1 MEGNP
6 GNGKDKFYYS
16 VSEYERRKNPNIS
29 NEEVAAKVDAYRAEP
44 EKFHAMAYKD
54 ISGGKTIDKKTL
66 QRVSELQGI
75 ELDPNKLSPSEINF
89 VDNEKLDL
97 IGDQKKIQE
106 ISSSIELPV
115 DATDAD
121 YNEYWER
128 KKRTQVKAIN
138 KGSELFKAGVLG
150 GIPGAILET
159 AKGLFKDDEDDKLK
173 DIWIKSEKQKKQ
185 ELLDVQNSYYSKL
198 LESTLSPIPVDDFFQ
213 DARKK
218 TEKTKGGKYN
228 PIGVVKAIFTEEG
241 DIFAGNDAQQER
253 QNANID
259 SQNYIKVLEDQ
270 VKLRLESIVDPKER
284 EIAVG
289 IIKGQKPEVDGQF
302 KPSKQLESFAQSFDT
317 WNEQQDIN
325 ATQFGSI
332 IDKQKKTYN
341 QQLAENR
348 QKKQQEVDKNQSWF
362 SPNDA
367 LKLATLPFGATASY
381 LLPDDESP
389 SVTRTWVN
397 QAINKMVE
405 GVRLGGTAFNTSDI
419 EQKIKDTQASG
430 NKEEYLKLQRSLAL
444 EDFKRDNNAMEET
457 LQRSDLTGPIWEDR
471 VEVDGF
477 RLQVNSKGEFQ
488 RMVDIDGK
496 TVHTLSS
503 AQQSAVN
510 KYLDN
515 PKSYKT
521 ESGFSRSWGKSLVNA
536 AGQVIFEV

>member
-6 GNGKDKFYYS
+6 SNGKDRFYYS
-16 VSEYERRKNPNIS
+16 VSEYERKKNPNIS
-29 NEEVAAKVDAYRAEP
+29 NDEVAAKVEAYRAEP
-44 EKFHAMAYKD
+44 EKFSAMAYKEY
-54 ISGGKTIDKKTL
+54 SGGKTIDKRTL
-66 QRVSELQGI
+66 QRVSETYGI
-75 ELDPNKLSPSEINF
+75 ELDPNRLTPSEINF

-284 EIAVG
+284 EIDW
-289 IIKGQKPEVDGQF
+289 IH
-302 KPSKQLESFAQSFDT
+302 
-317 WNEQQDIN
+317 
-325 ATQFGSI
+325 
-332 IDKQKKTYN
+332 DK
-341 QQLAENR
+341 E
-348 QKKQQEVDKNQSWF
+348 
-362 SPNDA
+362 
-367 LKLATLPFGATASY
+367 
-381 LLPDDESP
+381 
-389 SVTRTWVN
+389 
-397 QAINKMVE
+397 
-405 GVRLGGTAFNTSDI
+405 
-419 EQKIKDTQASG
+419 
-430 NKEEYLKLQRSLAL
+430 
-444 EDFKRDNNAMEET
+444 
-457 LQRSDLTGPIWEDR
+457 
-471 VEVDGF
+471 
-477 RLQVNSKGEFQ
+477 
-488 RMVDIDGK
+488 
-496 TVHTLSS
+496 
-503 AQQSAVN
+503 
-510 KYLDN
+510 
-515 PKSYKT
+515 
-521 ESGFSRSWGKSLVNA
+521 
-536 AGQVIFEV
+536 